1 MGGLLSSGALTPRGQ
16 NCLYGYLNLPTLGL
30 LALEPRDLPPTPLAP
45 YISASECMGTQ
56 TDQHSLGES
65 QLGGGCM
72 TLSWSL
78 MLPPETR
85 EDRTKRLFR
94 HYTVGSYDSLTSHR
108 YWRGLDTTGTL
119 AGPRVSEERVWGGGR
134 WGREWVVSYPGG
146 SAWLSARLPAHTP
159 PPPTQPCSPLS
170 VITSL
175 MTRWPSCRNGT
186 MRVLASF
193 SGEPKVMGCG
203 FHEGDTASSWGD
215 VLCALPRAPLRP
227 F

>member
-1 MGGLLSSGALTPRGQ
+1 MSANTAFILYCEVHIHVLSALRLANWNSLALYGFLCLAACQVRGGGLLSPGALTLRGQ

-30 LALEPRDLPPTPLAP
+30 LALEPRDLPPTPLTP

-78 MLPPETR
+78 MPPPETR

-108 YWRGLDTTGTL
+108 YWRGLDTQG
-119 AGPRVSEERVWGGGR
+119 
-134 WGREWVVSYPGG
+134 
-146 SAWLSARLPAHTP
+146 H
-159 PPPTQPCSPLS
+159 
-170 VITSL
+170 
-175 MTRWPSCRNGT
+175 
-186 MRVLASF
+186 
-193 SGEPKVMGCG
+193 
-203 FHEGDTASSWGD
+203 
-215 VLCALPRAPLRP
+215 
-227 F
+227 